1 MVTVV
6 DLNAVRFEAEEDA
19 GLRPVIIL
27 HGLFGSARN
36 WQTFA
41 QKIALDR
48 TVYTLD
54 LRNHGNSP
62 HVSSMGYPEM
72 AADVIHFMDSHNIS
86 KAHLIG
92 HSMGGKAAMTIAL
105 NTPERVSSL
114 IIVDIAPVKYNHSYD
129 VLLGNLRDLDLAK
142 ITRRAEANKLL
153 GEVLDDDELRLFLLQ
168 NLVVRPGEET
178 HWRINLDAIRE
189 NIDHLVQ
196 YVPDNG
202 DIFSGS
208 TDLIRGAE
216 SAYVQ
221 PSFYPLFEAL
231 FPAINFHVI
240 DNAGHWPHAQ
250 NAELFLQVVRGIL
263 ANR

>member
-1 MVTVV
+1 MVAVV
-6 DLNAVRFEAEEDA
+6 DLNAVRFAAEVDA
-19 GLRPVIIL
+19 GLPPVIIL

-41 QKIALDR
+41 QKIARER

-62 HVSSMGYPEM
+62 HVQSMGYPEM
-72 AADVIHFMDSHNIS
+72 AADVTHFMDTQNIS
-86 KAHLIG
+86 SAHLIG

-105 NTPERVSSL
+105 GTPERVGNL
-114 IIVDIAPVKYNHSYD
+114 IIVDIAPVKYDHSYNS
-129 VLLGNLRDLDLAK
+129 LLGNLRGLDLAK

-153 GEVLDDDELRLFLLQ
+153 GEALDDDELRLFLLQ
-168 NLVVRPGEET
+168 NLVVKPGEDT
-178 HWRINLDAIRE
+178 HWRINLDAIRD

-196 YVPDNG
+196 YVPSNDH
-202 DIFSGS
+202 IFSGPA
-208 TDLIRGAE
+208 DLIRGAD

-221 PSFYPLFEAL
+221 QSYYPLFEAL

-250 NAELFLQVVRGIL
+250 NAEVFLEVVRTIL